1 MAGVEEQL
9 RQLESQFT
17 DSEEEQEGE
26 QEEEELDLGGLEELY
41 CVACDRLC
49 KSMAAKENHETSK
62 KHKENM
68 EKLILEMQG
77 EEDEQED
84 EDETESVDEE
94 EEDGAE
100 EEPEEIRCSPC
111 GEIFKT
117 EEAKAKHEASKKHR
131 KNLKLNDKKKSV
143 KEKEDVLGKVMDNDE
158 KEKAG
163 KKKVKGKNKKKKL
176 NDETPEENEV
186 CAPTT
191 TETHDSEDKQENVDN
206 LDNGDEESVQPEVDS
221 PLQKKVQVGKQVKCP
236 PDNDEGDEPVKSS
249 CAQCGVSFPSK
260 TKLHNHLK
268 TTGHAV
274 SLGAAEGGKKK
285 KKSRK

>member
-9 RQLESQFT
+9 RQLESRFT
-17 DSEEEQEGE
+17 DSEEELEGE
-26 QEEEELDLGGLEELY
+26 LEEEELDLGGLEELY

-84 EDETESVDEE
+84 ESDGDDE

-100 EEPEEIRCSPC
+100 EEPEEIRCCPC

-131 KNLKLNDKKKSV
+131 KNIKLNDKKKTVKV
-143 KEKEDVLGKVMDNDE
+143 KEGVSGKVADNDKE
-158 KEKAG
+158 EKAG
-163 KKKVKGKNKKKKL
+163 KKAKGKNKKKKL
-176 NDETPEENEV
+176 NDETPEESEECV
-186 CAPTT
+186 LST
-191 TETHDSEDKQENVDN
+191 TEAHDSEDEKENVDN
-206 LDNGDEESVQPEVDS
+206 LDNGDEESVQPEEDS
-221 PLQKKVQVGKQVKCP
+221 PLQQKVHVGKKVKCP
-236 PDNDEGDEPVKSS
+236 PVNDGGDEPVKSS
-249 CAQCGVSFPSK
+249 CAQCGASFPSK

-274 SLGAAEGGKKK
+274 SLGAADGGKKK
-285 KKSRK
+285 KNRK

>member
-9 RQLESQFT
+9 RQLESRFT
-17 DSEEEQEGE
+17 DSEEEELEGE

-49 KSMAAKENHETSK
+49 KSVGAKENHETSK

-77 EEDEQED
+77 EEDEHED
-84 EDETESVDEE
+84 ESDGDEM

-100 EEPEEIRCSPC
+100 EEPEEIRCCPC

-131 KNLKLNDKKKSV
+131 KNLKLNDKKKTV
-143 KEKEDVLGKVMDNDE
+143 KEKEDVPGKVAYNDKE
-158 KEKAG
+158 EKAG
-163 KKKVKGKNKKKKL
+163 KKAKGKNKKKKL
-176 NDETPEENEV
+176 NDETPEENEECV
-186 CAPTT
+186 LTT
-191 TETHDSEDKQENVDN
+191 TETHDSEDEKENVDN
-206 LDNGDEESVQPEVDS
+206 LDDGDEESVQPEVDL
-221 PLQKKVQVGKQVKCP
+221 PLQKKVQVGKKLKCP
-236 PDNDEGDEPVKSS
+236 PENDEGDEPVKSS

-274 SLGAAEGGKKK
+274 SLRAADGGKKK
-285 KKSRK
+285 KKNRK